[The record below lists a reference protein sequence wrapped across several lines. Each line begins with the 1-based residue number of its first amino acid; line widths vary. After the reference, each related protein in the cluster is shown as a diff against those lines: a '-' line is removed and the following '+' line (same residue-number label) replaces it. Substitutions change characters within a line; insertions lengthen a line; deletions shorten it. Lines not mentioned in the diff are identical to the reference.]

1 MSKEEVAKVVET
13 AIHKL
18 PYTESLYMQAEDQTE
33 KMQCKIQRLA
43 NDIEARKNKISLLDK
58 VVFSIEQECRRKE
71 QEIREL
77 SDKKDR
83 LEKLIANI
91 LNNDDEGYSKL
102 KYIIKQNV
110 KAILANNKQLIS
122 ISFVSLIQTLKDDP
136 QMVNLI
142 QNMPST
148 NDGKPNDNNNITKYL
163 ESNKDRI
170 IDLAEKYY
178 ENLVEACTKNAID
191 IATSAS
197 SSLNPTLSWSHSS
210 STFPKSFDQI
220 DTFRKEE
227 SESFDNSKGDI
238 AD

>member
-1 MSKEEVAKVVET
+1 MKLYKELIKKRGMSKEEAAKVVET

-18 PYTESLYMQAEDQTE
+18 PYTESLYIQAKDQTE

-102 KYIIKQNV
+102 KYIIKENV

-122 ISFVSLIQTLKDDP
+122 ISFVALIQTLKDDP

-142 QNMPST
+142 HNMPST
-148 NDGKPNDNNNITKYL
+148 NDGKPNENNNSITKYL
-163 ESNKDRI
+163 ESIRI
-170 IDLAEKYY
+170 
-178 ENLVEACTKNAID
+178 
-191 IATSAS
+191 
-197 SSLNPTLSWSHSS
+197 
-210 STFPKSFDQI
+210 
-220 DTFRKEE
+220 
-227 SESFDNSKGDI
+227 G
-238 AD
+238 